1 MRSKIVSSAMRLLWL
16 SVFALGFGFAGMW
29 SGTLVDANCS
39 ASVERN
45 RNVTDSTTVR
55 DVDMEVRL
63 CSPKAR
69 THSFAILD
77 SDGERVVLDSAGNA
91 KAAELVRQTAERSPL
106 YVSVDGD
113 RNKDTIQVRSIVP
126 AK

>member
-1 MRSKIVSSAMRLLWL
+1 MRSKIASSAIRLLSL
-16 SVFALGFGFAGMW
+16 SVFALAFGFAGSW

-45 RNVTDSTTVR
+45 HNVTDSVR
-55 DVDMEVRL
+55 DVDLEVRL

-69 THSFAILD
+69 TRSFAILH

-91 KAAELVRQTAERSPL
+91 KAAELVRQAVEKSPL

-113 RNKDTIQVRSIVP
+113 RNKNTIQVRSIVP
-126 AK
+126 AR